1 MTTFETETGLEFGET
16 EFGEVGEFETEQ
28 FLDSILGGILG
39 GEVGTSPLSEAEEL
53 ELASELLEI
62 SNEQELEQFLG
73 GLIKKVG
80 GFMKSPV
87 GQALGG
93 VLKNVAK
100 KALPVVGGA
109 LGSMVV
115 PGIGTALGSK
125 LGTMASGMFELE
137 FESMPLEQAEFEIAR
152 RTVGLTAAAAHT
164 AARARPHPATSP
176 HTVAR
181 AAVAHAARTY
191 APGVHRQ
198 MLNSLRTS
206 TSGARPAAG
215 AYSAGAGARP
225 TARPTYGGARPA
237 AGGGYRPAPSGR
249 PGAAG
254 RPRYPTTGGYGA
266 PYAAPYGVPYGVP
279 EPYPAEPVPDYL
291 PPEEPAAAWDGA
303 TTDGFGVAASGRWVR
318 RGRRIILL
326 GA

>member
-1 MTTFETETGLEFGET
+1 MTTFETETGFEFGEM
-16 EFGEVGEFETEQ
+16 EFGEVGEFETEN
-28 FLDSILGGILG
+28 FLDGILGGILG
-39 GEVGTSPLSEAEEL
+39 GEVGASPLTEAEEL

-109 LGSMVV
+109 LGSMVA
-115 PGIGTALGSK
+115 PGIGTAIGSK
-125 LGTMASGMFELE
+125 LGTVASGMFELE
-137 FESMPLEQAEFEIAR
+137 LESLPLEQAEFEVAR

-164 AARARPHPATSP
+164 AARARPHPGTSP

-191 APGVHRQ
+191 APGLHRQ
-198 MLNSLRTS
+198 MMQSLRTS
-206 TSGARPAAG
+206 TAARPAMG
-215 AYSAGAGARP
+215 AASAG
-225 TARPTYGGARPA
+225 RPTYSAARPS
-237 AGGGYRPAPSGR
+237 GGGYRPAPTPPSAR
-249 PGAAG
+249 PGSR
-254 RPRYPTTGGYGA
+254 RPAHPSYGYGA
-266 PYAAPYGVPYGVP
+266 PYGVPVAYGVP
-279 EPYPAEPVPDYL
+279 EPYQAQAQPDYL
-291 PPEEPAAAWDGA
+291 PPEEPA
-303 TTDGFGVAASGRWVR
+303 
-318 RGRRIILL
+318 
-326 GA
+326 